1 MVHTVYLGLGSNLGD
16 REATI
21 LKAYEEIERLIGVI
35 RRRSAFYYSEPWGFE
50 SAHAFVN
57 TVVMVETSLTPRQL
71 LRRTQ
76 QIERL
81 LGKTKAHATEK
92 PRSLVFSSEKPRSL
106 VFSSE
111 KPRSLVLSS
120 EKPRSLVFSSNKTR
134 SLVFSSKDSSSRL
147 PIYHDRPIDI
157 DILLY
162 DDLTIDQ
169 PDLKIPHPLMQ
180 ERPFVMQPLNEV
192 KGKSE

>member
-1 MVHTVYLGLGSNLGD
+1 MIHIVYLGLGSNLGD

-81 LGKTKAHATEK
+81 LGKTKAHATERTD
-92 PRSLVFSSEKPRSL
+92 PSSLISH
-106 VFSSE
+106 
-111 KPRSLVLSS
+111 LSS
-120 EKPRSLVFSSNKTR
+120 
-134 SLVFSSKDSSSRL
+134 
-147 PIYHDRPIDI
+147 YHDRPIDI

-180 ERPFVMQPLNEV
+180 ERPFVMQPLSEV
-192 KGKSE
+192 KVKD

>member
-1 MVHTVYLGLGSNLGD
+1 MIHIVYLGLGSNLGD

-92 PRSLVFSSEKPRSL
+92 TRSL

-120 EKPRSLVFSSNKTR
+120 EKPR

-180 ERPFVMQPLNEV
+180 ERPFVMQPLNDV

>member
-92 PRSLVFSSEKPRSL
+92 PRSLVLSSEKPRSL

-111 KPRSLVLSS
+111 
-120 EKPRSLVFSSNKTR
+120 KTR

-157 DILLY
+157 DLLLY

>member
-92 PRSLVFSSEKPRSL
+92 
-106 VFSSE
+106 
-111 KPRSLVLSS
+111 
-120 EKPRSLVFSSNKTR
+120 TR
-134 SLVFSSKDSSSRL
+134 SLVFSSFNLPRSS
-147 PIYHDRPIDI
+147 H
-157 DILLY
+157 
-162 DDLTIDQ
+162 
-169 PDLKIPHPLMQ
+169 
-180 ERPFVMQPLNEV
+180 
-192 KGKSE
+192 